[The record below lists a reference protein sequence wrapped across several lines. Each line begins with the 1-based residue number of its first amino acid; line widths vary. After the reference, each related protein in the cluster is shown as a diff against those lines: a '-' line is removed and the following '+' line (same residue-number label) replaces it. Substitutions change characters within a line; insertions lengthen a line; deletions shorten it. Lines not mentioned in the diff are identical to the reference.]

1 MQQHSKSIFS
11 FLMSKISRPKT
22 VDRRLCS
29 NFMTKNN
36 AKMSSQSN
44 PEGGQENGS
53 GKKKDALN
61 GMNTTGEYHHFIP
74 RFILKKFAQPC
85 E

>member
-1 MQQHSKSIFS
+1 MAKS
-11 FLMSKISRPKT
+11 
-22 VDRRLCS
+22 
-29 NFMTKNN
+29 N

-44 PEGGQENGS
+44 PDGGREN

-61 GMNTTGEYHHFIP
+61 AMETAGEYHHFIP

-85 E
+85 G